1 MSYLYIL
8 VATLMFSFV
17 GTLVKVATPMAPSS
31 AVTLSRFFFGVF
43 FLLIVCMITK
53 HKPKLLFTNKWIWI
67 AVVGKCINYFCE
79 NVALQQG
86 ATFGNIIVYPSQ
98 AVTMCLLSAIF
109 FGEKIGLRKILSTI
123 LCVSGILIISWNGNS
138 LSSFFGS
145 SLPLTLLFVFAAVG
159 SATFIFCQ
167 KMLIQTLPST
177 DMNLSVFSM
186 CALIAAFPTG
196 LQYDKFGSF
205 RWDSMLALIA
215 LGAITGLAFLLV
227 AKSLK
232 SMSLVV
238 SGMIQNSSVIF
249 SLLWAILFWNEKVTS
264 YVVVGTLVFFAG
276 LIFINISPKKGI
288 FKN

>member
-1 MSYLYIL
+1 MSYLYIF
-8 VATLMFSFV
+8 VATIMFSFV

-43 FLLIVCMITK
+43 FLLLVCLFTK
-53 HKPKLLFTNKWIWI
+53 HKPKLLFTNKWIWV
-67 AVVGKCINYFCE
+67 AVIGKCINYFCE
-79 NVALQQG
+79 NIALQQG
-86 ATFGNIIVYPSQ
+86 ATFGNIVVYPSQ

-109 FGEKIGLRKILSTI
+109 FGEKIGPRKILSTI

-138 LSSFFGS
+138 LSGFFGDA
-145 SLPLTLLFVFAAVG
+145 LPLTLLFVLAAVG

-177 DMNLSVFSM
+177 DMNLSVFSI

-196 LQYDKFGSF
+196 MQYDDFGPF

-238 SGMIQNSSVIF
+238 SGMIQNSSAIF
-249 SLLWAILFWNEKVTS
+249 SLLWAAIFWHEPITA
-264 YVVVGTLVFFAG
+264 YVVVGTLIFFTG
-276 LIFINISPKKGI
+276 LIFINLSPKKGI
-288 FKN
+288 FQN